1 MKGPINIWEWRE
13 RAQRRLPRA
22 VFDYLDGGAEDESC
36 LRRNRAAIE
45 AVHLRPAM
53 LNDVSNIDM
62 SVEILGQRFDLP
74 IAITPTG
81 LNGLFWPD
89 GDIAL
94 ARAAAAC
101 KIPFTLS
108 TPSSVRLERIPT
120 EAGGTHW
127 MHAHTLQEQNLLPA
141 PLIVR
146 SAEDV
151 KRDGQEVVTLLHDF
165 SFILQ
170 KNCSASSRWL
180 APAAAWPWTI
190 VP

>member
-1 MKGPINIWEWRE
+1 MDGVPDNPAALLSATET
-13 RAQRRLPRA
+13 RRYT
-22 VFDYLDGGAEDESC
+22 F
-36 LRRNRAAIE
+36 
-45 AVHLRPAM
+45 PA
-53 LNDVSNIDM
+53 
-62 SVEILGQRFDLP
+62 G
-74 IAITPTG
+74 
-81 LNGLFWPD
+81 
-89 GDIAL
+89 
-94 ARAAAAC
+94 
-101 KIPFTLS
+101 
-108 TPSSVRLERIPT
+108 
-120 EAGGTHW
+120 AGGTHW